1 MASNTTEE
9 SKDSEGGVC
18 LFMQNGRTKQSHAA
32 HNACMLACR
41 GGVCHMASNTTEESK
56 DSEGGV
62 CLFMQNG
69 RTKQS
74 HAAPAPACKTIDR
87 KNA

>member
-1 MASNTTEE
+1 
-9 SKDSEGGVC
+9 
-18 LFMQNGRTKQSHAA
+18 
-32 HNACMLACR
+32 
-41 GGVCHMASNTTEESK
+41 MASNTTEESK

-74 HAAPAPACKTIDR
+74 HAAPAPACLHAEAVCAIWRATRPRSRKTPKVVSAYSCKTEER
-87 KNA
+87 SRAMRHQRLHAKR